1 MSNRWAALLAGMFL
15 ILGGYAV
22 AGDEEGC
29 LFCHRLELHRSSA
42 IAKGSNLRVWDP
54 PGGLHDSL
62 YCSDCHQDAKVAPHP
77 SLPGPATCIGE
88 CHGSETKEVELGLLT
103 YEDVMKGSQYG
114 TVIEA
119 GDPDNSLL
127 LEMVVAGE
135 MPQEADPLP
144 EEEIEILRSWI
155 AAGAENN

>member
-1 MSNRWAALLAGMFL
+1 MFRWTRVELLSVAILPIGLGLAVGEAPLVAAP
-15 ILGGYAV
+15 
-22 AGDEEGC
+22 DD
-29 LFCHRLELHRSSA
+29 
-42 IAKGSNLRVWDP
+42 DP
-54 PGGLHDSL
+54 PVATAYGPVS
-62 YCSDCHQDAKVAPHP
+62 YAQQVAPI
-77 SLPGPATCIGE
+77 LEARCGE